1 MQFFVEGRSLGK
13 RVCGVEMLSG
23 PEDARGALAKADF
36 HLALEDEHPL
46 RLWRAMPCA
55 AEAGRALSQLV
66 AGRRED
72 GGKRRLRGPVGK
84 RHRFLPPAGTTVAI
98 RIEDDL

>member
-1 MQFFVEGRSLGK
+1 MQFLVERRPVGK
-13 RVCGVEMLSG
+13 RVRGIEVLAG
-23 PEDARGALAKADF
+23 LEDARAAVPKADL
-36 HLALEDEHPL
+36 HLSLQDEHPL

-55 AEAGRALSQLV
+55 AEAGRALSELV
-66 AGRRED
+66 AGRRKD
-72 GGKRRLRGPVGK
+72 GRKRRLRGPVGK